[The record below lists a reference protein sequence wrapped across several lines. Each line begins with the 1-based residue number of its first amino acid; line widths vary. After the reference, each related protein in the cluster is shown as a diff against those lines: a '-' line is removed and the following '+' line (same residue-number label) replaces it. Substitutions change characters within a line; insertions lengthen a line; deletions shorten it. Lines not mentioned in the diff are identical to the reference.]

1 MSRVCP
7 MSASPTSPKSPS
19 SPFPLS
25 SDRSLDS
32 DPSDVAVED
41 GDDSPACVLVFN
53 ANDPSGSG
61 GLSGDITAVAS
72 VGGHALPVVTGA
84 YVRDTAEIVD
94 FYAFDDEAVT
104 DQARAVLEDMR
115 VQVIK
120 VGFVGSPENLSAIA
134 EIAADYADVPLVA
147 YMPNLSWWSEPQI
160 DTYLDAFKELLLPQ
174 TTVLTGNH
182 STLWRWLLPDW
193 SGDKNPTA
201 RDIARAAQEFGVP
214 YTLVTGIPL
223 PDQFIDNVLASPQT
237 VMASEKY
244 ERFEAIFSGAGDTL
258 SAALAALM
266 ANGTDLPESVTEA
279 LGYLD
284 RCLNGG
290 FRPGMGHV
298 IPDRLFWAQPDGD
311 DDSDDA
317 ADPGAP
323 TSELP
328 PDLLFD
334 FPAHDTRH

>member
-19 SPFPLS
+19 SPLPLS

-32 DPSDVAVED
+32 DPSGVAVED
-41 GDDSPACVLVFN
+41 SDDSPACVLVFN

-134 EIAADYADVPLVA
+134 EIAADF
-147 YMPNLSWWSEPQI
+147 E
-160 DTYLDAFKELLLPQ
+160 
-174 TTVLTGNH
+174 
-182 STLWRWLLPDW
+182 
-193 SGDKNPTA
+193 NP
-201 RDIARAAQEFGVP
+201 V
-214 YTLVTGIPL
+214 
-223 PDQFIDNVLASPQT
+223 
-237 VMASEKY
+237 
-244 ERFEAIFSGAGDTL
+244 AIFQ
-258 SAALAALM
+258 
-266 ANGTDLPESVTEA
+266 TDPDSVVAVVE
-279 LGYLD
+279 
-284 RCLNGG
+284 
-290 FRPGMGHV
+290 
-298 IPDRLFWAQPDGD
+298 Q
-311 DDSDDA
+311 
-317 ADPGAP
+317 
-323 TSELP
+323 
-328 PDLLFD
+328 
-334 FPAHDTRH
+334 